1 MQQQSTPSS
10 RPSTP
15 GKTGIDPTAV
25 AALQRRVSQLVSNEA
40 LTEPPYS
47 YHR

>member
-1 MQQQSTPSS
+1 MQQQSTPAS
-10 RPSTP
+10 RTRTP
-15 GKTGIDPTAV
+15 GKTGIDPAAV
-25 AALQRRVSQLVSNEA
+25 AALQRRVNQLVSSEA